1 MNNLLL
7 WIGRL
12 AGAAGALV
20 CLTAVLVRMSGN
32 FWLGGLQVTTWL
44 LGGMALMLGACLS
57 YVAALAEARAP
68 LR

>member
-7 WIGRL
+7 WIGRV
-12 AGAAGALV
+12 AGISGALV
-20 CLTAVLVRMSGN
+20 CLIAVLVRVSGN
-32 FWLGGLQVTTWL
+32 YWLAGLQVTTWL

-57 YVAALAEARAP
+57 YAAAMAEARTP

>member
-7 WIGRL
+7 WIGRV
-12 AGAAGALV
+12 AGLSGALV
-20 CLTAVLVRMSGN
+20 CAVAVLVRVSGN
-32 FWLGGLQVTTWL
+32 FWLLGLQVTTWL

-57 YVAALAEARAP
+57 YAAALAEARTT

>member
-7 WIGRL
+7 WIGRV
-12 AGAAGALV
+12 AGGIGALV
-20 CLTAVLVRMSGN
+20 CAIAVVTRVAGI

-57 YVAALAEARAP
+57 YTAALAESRAE
-68 LR
+68 RR